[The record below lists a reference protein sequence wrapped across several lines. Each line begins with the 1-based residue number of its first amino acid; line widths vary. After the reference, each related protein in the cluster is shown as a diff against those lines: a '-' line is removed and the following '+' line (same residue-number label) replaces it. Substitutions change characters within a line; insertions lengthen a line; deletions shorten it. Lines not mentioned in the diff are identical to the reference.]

1 MVCRISH
8 FILDTLL
15 LKNRNC
21 FLNRQRQLFQY
32 FYGYISHV
40 MFLSLIQKP
49 TLLFQSLFSC
59 DKKKKYYFSSNR
71 SKKPDCHM
79 TPYFVFCFGVFK
91 LTTRTGR
98 GRTKH
103 ALKASTSGH
112 GRRQSAWGSHLT
124 SLRGMAPTR
133 GEAWAGL
140 SGCFPRPPFLAARGG
155 TPFPR
160 SCPLA
165 RQDRGTLCGGG
176 AVGERKKNK

>member
-1 MVCRISH
+1 M
-8 FILDTLL
+8 
-15 LKNRNC
+15 
-21 FLNRQRQLFQY
+21 
-32 FYGYISHV
+32 GE
-40 MFLSLIQKP
+40 
-49 TLLFQSLFSC
+49 
-59 DKKKKYYFSSNR
+59 KKKDFSSNR

-176 AVGERKKNK
+176 AVGERKEKNHLPRSRLTKVTKTCQQACLCSSADSS